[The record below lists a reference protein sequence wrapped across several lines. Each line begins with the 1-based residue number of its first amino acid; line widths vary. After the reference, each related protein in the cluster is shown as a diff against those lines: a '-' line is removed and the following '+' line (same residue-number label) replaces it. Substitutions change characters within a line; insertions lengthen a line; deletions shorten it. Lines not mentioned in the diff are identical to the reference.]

1 MAITSPKTADK
12 LLFLLFCRPR
22 YPFLTVAN
30 PLNSRLILFRASFLL
45 DGVCALI
52 RNDSISDL
60 TERSHLYY
68 AVFTFIES
76 VANYSPLTQI
86 LFEPQPS
93 RKASPGL
100 RALCDGSTESQHDLR
115 LPEGQSPSLFTCFNN
130 TYRQASFFLDLSKS
144 VKRGRSKLGS
154 FADST
159 DMCKTIV
166 KLYSLLEK
174 LAHLASDTYSVE
186 EVKDPWAE
194 FSEKN
199 RVTFTDDV
207 LINHRFTKAF
217 PSLKCSTRDRMLI
230 IGREIS
236 SMTTSL
242 PAGVF
247 IKVAESR
254 SDVMKVLMVGVEGS
268 PYAGGL
274 FT

>member
-1 MAITSPKTADK
+1 
-12 LLFLLFCRPR
+12 
-22 YPFLTVAN
+22 
-30 PLNSRLILFRASFLL
+30 
-45 DGVCALI
+45 
-52 RNDSISDL
+52 
-60 TERSHLYY
+60 
-68 AVFTFIES
+68 
-76 VANYSPLTQI
+76 
-86 LFEPQPS
+86 
-93 RKASPGL
+93 
-100 RALCDGSTESQHDLR
+100 
-115 LPEGQSPSLFTCFNN
+115 
-130 TYRQASFFLDLSKS
+130 
-144 VKRGRSKLGS
+144 
-154 FADST
+154 
-159 DMCKTIV
+159 MCKTIV

-217 PSLKCSTRDRMLI
+217 PSLKCSTSDRMLI